1 MSCGRC
7 CRRQLSL
14 PTLVGDRSWVKRR
27 TCPAGAGAG
36 RTPPIAP
43 ELGVERASALH
54 VQRLACSSQQ
64 RFPASSSVAAHNAAQ
79 QKLAP
84 TCATPAALSTA
95 RTRTPALRCATTS
108 KPPSAVPVPVRLRTT
123 GLALASPA
131 CSSQPA
137 RARRRGR
144 TEAASR
150 EAAPTSPSHSQGT
163 RLLFCALQNAL
174 LIALDAEP
182 DSPRR
187 IRDDGTAAGRVRPA
201 RRLVHPP
208 AKAKATRPHPRL
220 APQRQ
225 LPPVPAWVGAS
236 TAARRRAVRS

>member
-1 MSCGRC
+1 MPVHCMCSAWPAAASSASQPPPPSQPTTQRSRNL
-7 CRRQLSL
+7 RRLAQHQQPS
-14 PTLVGDRSWVKRR
+14 R
-27 TCPAGAGAG
+27 
-36 RTPPIAP
+36 PP
-43 ELGVERASALH
+43 ERARPHCAVRRHRSRHPLSPSPSACE
-54 VQRLACSSQQ
+54 RLAWHL
-64 RFPASSSVAAHNAAQ
+64 RHRLAAPN
-79 QKLAP
+79 
-84 TCATPAALSTA
+84 
-95 RTRTPALRCATTS
+95 
-108 KPPSAVPVPVRLRTT
+108 
-123 GLALASPA
+123 
-131 CSSQPA
+131 QPA

>member
-137 RARRRGR
+137 SPRPTSRPHSRREQRSGAHVAVAFAGHPTAVLRPAECTSHSAGRRAR
-144 TEAASR
+144 
-150 EAAPTSPSHSQGT
+150 
-163 RLLFCALQNAL
+163 
-174 LIALDAEP
+174 
-182 DSPRR
+182 
-187 IRDDGTAAGRVRPA
+187 
-201 RRLVHPP
+201 
-208 AKAKATRPHPRL
+208 
-220 APQRQ
+220 
-225 LPPVPAWVGAS
+225 
-236 TAARRRAVRS
+236 